1 MNLIIVSIVIFMLY
15 IASMV
20 CLFNIPWSISNT
32 YYLLEKKRKGLG
44 WMFTAFCYGVGG
56 FLLPGWLDI
65 TPEGY
70 QYTCFLSVAGL
81 IFVGAAAQF
90 KESLTNTVHY
100 TSAVICCLFSQIWCF
115 AAGFWLVSLLSFGF
129 FLCMAG
135 FSKKKNWMFWVE
147 IAAIVATYIS
157 IVIAF
162 NYGGTEI

>member
-20 CLFNIPWSISNT
+20 YMFNIPWSISNT
-32 YYLLEKKRKGLG
+32 YYLLEEKRKGLG

-65 TPEGY
+65 TPESY
-70 QYTCFLSVAGL
+70 QCTCFLSVAGL

-162 NYGGTEI
+162 NYGRTEI